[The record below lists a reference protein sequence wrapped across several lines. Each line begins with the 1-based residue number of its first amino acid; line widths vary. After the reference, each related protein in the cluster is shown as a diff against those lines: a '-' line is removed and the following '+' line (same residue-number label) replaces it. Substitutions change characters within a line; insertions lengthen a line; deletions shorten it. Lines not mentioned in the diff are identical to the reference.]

1 MIFIRKQI
9 LRVVS
14 FALRRANFSQHKNL
28 KSILL
33 LWPSPLGTPTGRCP
47 CNPLGARDPDP
58 QTPSPPA
65 WGGSSPQCRLLTC
78 ILLPLEIILTSLETS
93 GSVAKCQLF
102 SKARYTCILIKEDVI
117 HFRLK
122 ADQICLI
129 QSFYHTKAECN
140 YCFIICS
147 TLNSPSKFLQSIL
160 LCLSTS
166 GFMFF
171 VFFLTHI
178 LLKKN

>member
-1 MIFIRKQI
+1 MIFIQKQI

-14 FALRRANFSQHKNL
+14 IALRRAIFSQHKNL

-33 LWPSPLGTPTGRCP
+33 PQPSPLGTLTGRCP
-47 CNPLGARDPDP
+47 CNPMGDRDPDT

-65 WGGSSPQCRLLTC
+65 WGASCPQCRLLTC

-117 HFRLK
+117 HLGLRLIRS
-122 ADQICLI
+122 A
-129 QSFYHTKAECN
+129 
-140 YCFIICS
+140 
-147 TLNSPSKFLQSIL
+147 
-160 LCLSTS
+160 
-166 GFMFF
+166 
-171 VFFLTHI
+171 
-178 LLKKN
+178 